1 MKKYIFISIIAMT
14 ALFTSCEKI
23 LVEPTQDDTQTA
35 VFEQTWKIINEK
47 YSFLEYRKINWDSIG
62 TVYRK
67 KVTNEIT
74 DDSLFRVLDRML
86 YTLKDGHVNIV
97 SPYHKSRFS
106 KFYLD
111 YVQNYDLGLLQ
122 RNYLTN
128 PQLTG
133 VFTHQNIKGIGYIRY
148 GDFQDDFSE
157 KQLDYLIETY
167 KNSKG
172 LIIDVRDNTG
182 GSISNVYQML
192 NRFTD
197 KQVLVAK
204 VAFKNGKGRNDFSV
218 PQETWLNPTPD
229 SKKYLGKIVILTNRL
244 CYSATSFFTAF
255 AKNLPNVKLIGD
267 KTGGGGGIPSSTQ
280 LSNGWTFRYS
290 STITTDPSGFNIENG
305 VNPTIKIDMS
315 KADIDKGKD
324 SILERALSE
333 F

>member
-1 MKKYIFISIIAMT
+1 MKKYTFIAIIAAMG
-14 ALFTSCEKI
+14 LFTSCEKI
-23 LVEPTQDDTQTA
+23 LVEPTQEDTQTA

-47 YSFLEYRKINWDSIG
+47 YSFLEYKKINWDSIG

-86 YTLKDGHVNIV
+86 YTLKDGHVNVI
-97 SPYHKSRFS
+97 SPYHKSRYS

-122 RNYLTN
+122 RNYLTA
-128 PQLTG
+128 PQFTG
-133 VFTHQNIKGIGYIRY
+133 VFVHQNIRGVGYIHY
-148 GDFQDDFSE
+148 ADFGDAFSE
-157 KQLDYLIETY
+157 KQLDYLIDTY

-172 LIIDVRDNTG
+172 LIIDMRGNTG
-182 GSISNVYQML
+182 GSISNIYQLL

-204 VAFKNGKGRNDFSV
+204 VAFKNGKGRNDFGT
-218 PQETWLNPTPD
+218 PQETWLNPTAD
-229 SKKYLGKIVILTNRL
+229 SKKFSGKVVVLTNRL
-244 CYSATSFFTAF
+244 CYSATNMFVTF
-255 AKNLPNVKLIGD
+255 AKSLPNFKFIGD

-324 SILERALSE
+324 SILERALAE